1 MARSALDPIRLGINM
16 LKRIGDVCGRD
27 LTVDPGRIRY
37 RPRLSGP
44 LWPGT
49 DSTMAQDLIDG
60 LESLTAIL
68 PQLNTAMAEAT
79 AVVHAV
85 DQFLAEELAVG
96 PWVASRPF
104 DSQRAI
110 GDDGRELMITA
121 HLACGRVAGKYRLH
135 VLNATLDKSDGK
147 DQFTQIVGEERT
159 PWLSCSREVR
169 LQSFAM
175 LPEVLSQLAAKICE
189 ITTQTTRTVETVREV
204 LKSIGRNPTPSHV
217 PPNGQV
223 YGRNESA
230 EEEYAANGFVV
241 NSVGSDLFK
250 RPKMK

>member
-1 MARSALDPIRLGINM
+1 
-16 LKRIGDVCGRD
+16 
-27 LTVDPGRIRY
+27 
-37 RPRLSGP
+37 
-44 LWPGT
+44 
-49 DSTMAQDLIDG
+49 MAQDLVDG

-68 PQLNTAMAEAT
+68 PQLNSAMAEAT

-104 DSQRAI
+104 DTQRAI
-110 GDDGRELMITA
+110 GDDGRELLVTS

-135 VLNATLDKSDGK
+135 VLNATLDRAEGK

-175 LPEVLSQLAAKICE
+175 LPELLSLLATKITE

-204 LKSIGRNPTPSHV
+204 LKSMGRFPTAMPIA
-217 PPNGQV
+217 NGQ
-223 YGRNESA
+223 GNTNGETHND
-230 EEEYAANGFVV
+230 EMYAASGYVV
-241 NSVGSDLFK
+241 NSNGSDLFK

>member
-1 MARSALDPIRLGINM
+1 
-16 LKRIGDVCGRD
+16 
-27 LTVDPGRIRY
+27 
-37 RPRLSGP
+37 
-44 LWPGT
+44 
-49 DSTMAQDLIDG
+49 MAQDLIDG

-110 GDDGRELMITA
+110 GDDGRELLITS
-121 HLACGRVAGKYRLH
+121 HLACGRVAGKYRVH

-169 LQSFAM
+169 LQSFSM
-175 LPEVLSQLAAKICE
+175 LPEVLSQLAGKISE

-204 LKSIGRNPTPSHV
+204 LKSMGRYPTTATPI
-217 PPNGQV
+217 PNGQPYV
-223 YGRNESA
+223 RPESQD
-230 EEEYAANGFVV
+230 EEFAGNGYVV
-241 NSVGSDLFK
+241 SSSGSDLFK
-250 RPKMK
+250 RPKVK

>member
-1 MARSALDPIRLGINM
+1 M
-16 LKRIGDVCGRD
+16 
-27 LTVDPGRIRY
+27 
-37 RPRLSGP
+37 
-44 LWPGT
+44 

-110 GDDGRELMITA
+110 GDDGRELLITS
-121 HLACGRVAGKYRLH
+121 HLACGRVAGKYRVH

-169 LQSFAM
+169 LQSFSM
-175 LPEVLSQLAAKICE
+175 LPEVLSQLAGKINE

-204 LKSIGRNPTPSHV
+204 LKSMGRYPTTATPI
-217 PPNGQV
+217 PNGQPYV
-223 YGRNESA
+223 RPESQD
-230 EEEYAANGFVV
+230 EEFAGNGYVV
-241 NSVGSDLFK
+241 SSSGSDLFK
-250 RPKMK
+250 RPKVK